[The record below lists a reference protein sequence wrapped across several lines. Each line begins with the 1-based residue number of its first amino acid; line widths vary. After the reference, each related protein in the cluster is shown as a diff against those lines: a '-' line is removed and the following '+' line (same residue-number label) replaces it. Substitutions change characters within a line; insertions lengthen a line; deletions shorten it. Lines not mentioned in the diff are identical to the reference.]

1 MEKEKKVIIALYG
14 PANKGKS
21 KTINLLIKLLGGS
34 ESDKER
40 RVTLI
45 YEDKKIAITT
55 YGDNGFELNK
65 NTEFFKE
72 ESCDILVT
80 ATRTKGGSIKALET
94 FETAKEIGRKAIWIA
109 KSYLEYDPSPKKDLK
124 ESLYSSQRNAIFEK
138 INMQQAQCMKDLIDM
153 IIKEW
158 DKPE

>member
-14 PANKGKS
+14 PGNKGKS

-40 RVTLI
+40 RISLT

-55 YGDNGFELNK
+55 YGDDDSQLNK
-65 NTEFFKE
+65 NIKFFKE
-72 ESCDILVT
+72 KSCDILVT
-80 ATRTKGGSIKALET
+80 ATRTKGKSVKTLET
-94 FETAKEIGRKAIWIA
+94 FEKEIGRKAIWIA
-109 KSYLEYDPSPKKDLK
+109 KSYLDYTLKPAKGLK
-124 ESLYSSQRNAIFEK
+124 ESLDSSQRDAIFDK
-138 INMQQAQCMKDLIDM
+138 INTQQAQCMKDVIDM

-158 DKPE
+158 DNPE

>member
-14 PANKGKS
+14 PGNKGKS

-40 RVTLI
+40 RVPLT
-45 YEDKKIAITT
+45 YGDKKIAITT
-55 YGDNGFELNK
+55 YGDNDFHLNE
-65 NTEFFKE
+65 NIDFFKE

-80 ATRTKGGSIKALET
+80 ATRTKGGSVKTLEA
-94 FETAKEIGRKAIWIA
+94 FEKEIGRKAIWIT
-109 KSYLEYDPSPKKDLK
+109 KSYLDYNPWPRKGLK
-124 ESLYSSQRNAIFEK
+124 ESLDSRQHDAIFEK
-138 INMQQAQCMKDLIDM
+138 INTQQAQCMKDLIDM

-158 DKPE
+158 DNPE

>member
-14 PANKGKS
+14 PADKGKS

-34 ESDKER
+34 ESDEER
-40 RVTLI
+40 RVSLT

-55 YGDNGFELNK
+55 YGDDSSHLEE
-65 NTEFFKE
+65 NTKFFKE

-80 ATRTKGGSIKALET
+80 ATRTKGRSVKTLET
-94 FETAKEIGRKAIWIA
+94 FEKEIGRKAIWIA
-109 KSYLEYDPSPKKDLK
+109 KSYLDYDPWPRKGLK
-124 ESLYSSQRNAIFEK
+124 ESLDSSQRNTIFEK
-138 INMQQAQCMKDLIDM
+138 INTQQAQCMKDLIDM